1 MSATLTEPEFRLSAD
16 AALESL
22 ERALLP
28 LCDEH
33 DVEIELQNGV
43 MQIVFEAPAPAK
55 FIVSPNAPVRQIWVS
70 AMSRSYKLAW
80 DPSRQASVTSG
91 FQLFGSVTWMMFWS
105 NGYHALG
112 VLDDGRKVSREMFR
126 ELVPEELAKVR
137 QMLGEKGYAAG
148 KYEEGAKMFEEL
160 TLAEEFV
167 EFLTLPA
174 YDYLTAHEHR

>member
-70 AMSRSYKLAW
+70 AMSRSYKLSWAP
-80 DPSRQASVTSG
+80 D
-91 FQLFGSVTWMMFWS
+91 S
-105 NGYHALG
+105 NT
-112 VLDDGRKVSREMFR
+112 F
-126 ELVPEELAKVR
+126 ELAGEPLNVLLAR
-137 QMLGEKGYAAG
+137 LVGENLG
-148 KYEEGAKMFEEL
+148 L
-160 TLAEEFV
+160 ST
-167 EFLTLPA
+167 
-174 YDYLTAHEHR
+174 